1 MTARG
6 QGDGEVITGV
16 NEFELRA
23 APRHVFRNIVAQ
35 KIYPRV
41 EGFEVDL
48 GEGATKGRGL
58 VLVLVTLVIPPQ
70 PQIRR
75 PFIVTGVVRGR
86 AVLGAH
92 LLIPMRR
99 EDDTAL
105 MDAASVHDRLRLGE
119 AVIERRAEL
128 Q

>member
-1 MTARG
+1 MTARD

-16 NEFELRA
+16 NEFDLRA

-41 EGFEVDL
+41 EGFEVDRV
-48 GEGATKGRGL
+48 EGSMKGRG
-58 VLVLVTLVIPPQ
+58 LVTLVIPPQ
-70 PQIRR
+70 PQTRR

-92 LLIPMRR
+92 LLIPVRR

-105 MDAASVHDRLRLGE
+105 MDAASVHARLRLGE
-119 AVIERRAEL
+119 AVIEGRAEP